1 MKGPTQHSDRE
12 VYSTLIRHDGLRKIR
27 LWVDS
32 ALGHPVWWV
41 LPRSAAASKTFG
53 QQIRGCYEIW
63 NDPRIRQFRHEPALS
78 VLLRKHAADKEP
90 YLAEGPAGTAHY
102 IIPILAQDRVVGYV
116 GLSDVRRN
124 APRDTL
130 AHLALTVRLIADTC
144 CKAEELGRLTA
155 TIRPRAIALSTVHT
169 VHRIINSTLNL
180 DELVSRLAHLTAQVL
195 RVRRCSIYLMDRSQG
210 SPGRAT
216 GQRGRQRDRQWLV
229 CKARVG
235 YESDKSAKNFK
246 IALSQGVEGHV
257 ARTAKIMLRK
267 GFICAPLIDEDVVGV
282 IYVAAKRD
290 AKPFTHFD
298 LEILNTLSEEAV
310 IAIKNAQL
318 YEEQKKVTLGT
329 IQSLAVILGTR
340 VPNMASP
347 DAFLWLALR
356 LAEELGLRDEEIQA
370 IHYATLLKDTAK
382 IGIPDE
388 ILRKPEK
395 LTGEEYRILREH
407 PIKGAKI
414 VQSFES
420 LKPVA
425 PIILYSREK
434 FDGTGYPEG
443 LKGERIPVGAR
454 VLAVINAFE
463 AIVFGRPYRGQSSVE
478 EALAEILRNS
488 GSQFDPRVVDTFV
501 RIVRK
506 EGARRILKI
515 SSGS

>member
-1 MKGPTQHSDRE
+1 MKGPAQHAERE
-12 VYSTLIRHDGLRKIR
+12 VYAALVRHECLRKLR
-27 LWVDS
+27 LWVDG
-32 ALGHPVWWV
+32 ALGHPIWWV
-41 LPRSAAASKTFG
+41 LPRSSISAKSLA
-53 QQIRGCYEIW
+53 QQLRACQDIW
-63 NDPRIRQFRHEPALS
+63 NDPRIRNFAYEAALS
-78 VLLRKHAADKEP
+78 GTLRRHAGEKEP
-90 YLAEGPAGTAHY
+90 FLAESQGGVAHY
-102 IIPILAQDRVVGYV
+102 IIPMLVRDKVVGYV
-116 GLSDVRRN
+116 GLSELRKD
-124 APRDTL
+124 APRDVLNHLSLTL
-130 AHLALTVRLIADTC
+130 RLVADSCAKT
-144 CKAEELGRLTA
+144 EELGRLTA

-195 RVRRCSIYLMDRSQG
+195 RVRRCSIYLMDRSDRP
-210 SPGRAT
+210 S
-216 GQRGRQRDRQWLV
+216 RGGGHKSRDRQWLI

-235 YESDKSAKNFK
+235 YESPVRDRAARLPISK
-246 IALSQGVEGHV
+246 GVEGHV
-257 ARTAKIMLRK
+257 ARTAKILLRK

-282 IYVAAKRD
+282 VHVAAKRD
-290 AKPFTHFD
+290 GKPFSHFD

-347 DAFLWLALR
+347 DAFLWLALK

-434 FDGTGYPEG
+434 YDGTGYPEG
-443 LKGERIPVGAR
+443 LKGDDIPIGAR

-463 AIVFGRPYRGQSSVE
+463 AIVFGRPYRGQSSVQ
-478 EALAEILRNS
+478 EALVEIGRNS
-488 GSQFDPRVVDTFV
+488 GSQFDPRVVETFV

-506 EGARRILKI
+506 EGARRILRL
-515 SSGS
+515 SNGHS